1 MHNESLAGQLILQ
14 LILILVNAFFAA
26 TEIAF
31 ISLNE
36 NKLKKQA
43 EGGDKKAERILGILQ
58 KPTGFLS
65 TIQIGITLA
74 GFLGSAFAADNF
86 SDRLVFWLRE
96 GWGLTSVSAKVLDTV
111 SVIIITLILSYFTLV
126 LGELLPKRIAMSKAE
141 TLARAAGGIIN
152 FLSMVLKPLV
162 WLTTVSTNGLLRLVG
177 INPKSE
183 EETVSEED
191 IRLLL
196 DVGEESGTIDSD
208 EKELLENVFELGDA
222 VAEDIMVHRTAV
234 TFIYLDD
241 THEEILKKIEESRY
255 SRFPVCGEGI
265 DDVVGTLRSV
275 EYLTESLKGKPEL
288 MSLLQEA
295 VFVPGG
301 MKADTLLRE
310 LQQRHR
316 HLAVVVDEYG
326 GTLGIVTLEDILE
339 ELVGEI
345 WDESDEVIEDM
356 EKNPDGSYRV
366 NGGADIEDFFELFGI
381 RTDTQ
386 ALTVGGWL
394 VDTLGKIPDTGERFV
409 LDGLEITVVES
420 DGKRV
425 SEILVSQKEHE

>member
-1 MHNESLAGQLILQ
+1 
-14 LILILVNAFFAA
+14 
-26 TEIAF
+26 
-31 ISLNE
+31 
-36 NKLKKQA
+36 
-43 EGGDKKAERILGILQ
+43 
-58 KPTGFLS
+58 
-65 TIQIGITLA
+65 
-74 GFLGSAFAADNF
+74 
-86 SDRLVFWLRE
+86 
-96 GWGLTSVSAKVLDTV
+96 
-111 SVIIITLILSYFTLV
+111 
-126 LGELLPKRIAMSKAE
+126 
-141 TLARAAGGIIN
+141 
-152 FLSMVLKPLV
+152 
-162 WLTTVSTNGLLRLVG
+162 
-177 INPKSE
+177 
-183 EETVSEED
+183 
-191 IRLLL
+191 
-196 DVGEESGTIDSD
+196 
-208 EKELLENVFELGDA
+208 
-222 VAEDIMVHRTAV
+222 
-234 TFIYLDD
+234 
-241 THEEILKKIEESRY
+241 
-255 SRFPVCGEGI
+255 
-265 DDVVGTLRSV
+265 
-275 EYLTESLKGKPEL
+275 
-288 MSLLQEA
+288 
-295 VFVPGG
+295 

-326 GTLGIVTLEDILE
+326 GTLGIVTLEDIVE

>member
-241 THEEILKKIEESRY
+241 THEEILKKNRGKQI
-255 SRFPVCGEGI
+255 FPLPCLWRGDRRCCRNASQCGVSDRVI
-265 DDVVGTLRSV
+265 
-275 EYLTESLKGKPEL
+275 KG
-288 MSLLQEA
+288 
-295 VFVPGG
+295 
-301 MKADTLLRE
+301 
-310 LQQRHR
+310 
-316 HLAVVVDEYG
+316 
-326 GTLGIVTLEDILE
+326 
-339 ELVGEI
+339 
-345 WDESDEVIEDM
+345 
-356 EKNPDGSYRV
+356 
-366 NGGADIEDFFELFGI
+366 
-381 RTDTQ
+381 
-386 ALTVGGWL
+386 
-394 VDTLGKIPDTGERFV
+394 
-409 LDGLEITVVES
+409 
-420 DGKRV
+420 
-425 SEILVSQKEHE
+425 

>member
-1 MHNESLAGQLILQ
+1 MHNQSLAGQLILQ

-31 ISLNE
+31 ISIND

-43 EGGDKKAERILGILQ
+43 DSGDKKAERILAILK

-86 SDRLVFWLRE
+86 SERLVELLRN
-96 GWGLTSVSAKVLDTV
+96 GWGLTSVSLSMLKTV
-111 SVIIITLILSYFTLV
+111 SVIVITLILSYFTLV
-126 LGELLPKRIAMSKAE
+126 LGELFPKRIAMKKAE
-141 TLARAAGGIIN
+141 GLARAASGIIS
-152 FLSMVLKPLV
+152 FLSKVLRPLV
-162 WLTTVSTNGLLRLVG
+162 WITTVSTNGLLRLVG

-183 EETVSEED
+183 DEAVSEED

-196 DVGEESGTIDSD
+196 DVGEESGTIDRD

-241 THEEILKKIEESRY
+241 THDDILRKIEDSRY
-255 SRFPVCGEGI
+255 SRFPVCGEGL

-288 MSLLQEA
+288 SALLQET
-295 VFVPGG
+295 VFVPAG
-301 MKADTLLRE
+301 MKAAILLKE
-310 LQQRHR
+310 LQSKHR
-316 HLAVVVDEYG
+316 HLAVVVDEFG
-326 GTLGIVTLEDILE
+326 GTLGIITLEDILE

-345 WDESDEVIEDM
+345 WDESDEVTEDVIN
-356 EKNPDGSYRV
+356 NPDGSYSI
-366 NGGADIEDFFELFGI
+366 NGAADIEDFFALFGI
-381 RTDTQ
+381 KAGTE
-386 ALTVGGWL
+386 AATVGGWL
-394 VDTLGKIPDTGERFV
+394 VDTLGKIPDTDERFV
-409 LDGLEITVVES
+409 LDGLEIRIAEA
-420 DGKRV
+420 DGKKI
-425 SEILVSQKEHE
+425 SKILVKRQQND

>member
-381 RTDTQ
+381 KTDTQ

>member
-1 MHNESLAGQLILQ
+1 MHNESLAGQLLLQ

-31 ISLNE
+31 ISLND

-43 EGGDKKAERILGILQ
+43 ENGDKKAGRILGILQ

-86 SDRLVFWLRE
+86 SDRLVVWLRE

-111 SVIIITLILSYFTLV
+111 SVIVITLILSYFTLV

-141 TLARAAGGIIN
+141 PLARAASGIIS
-152 FLSMVLKPLV
+152 FLSKVLKPLV
-162 WLTTVSTNGLLRLVG
+162 WLTTISTNGLLRLVG
-177 INPKSE
+177 INPISE
-183 EETVSEED
+183 DETVSEED

-255 SRFPVCGEGI
+255 SRFPVCGEGL
-265 DDVVGTLRSV
+265 DDVIGTLRSV

-288 MSLLQEA
+288 SSLLQEA

-310 LQQRHR
+310 LQQKRR

-345 WDESDEVIEDM
+345 WDESDEITEDM
-356 EKNPDGSYRV
+356 EKNLDGSYRV
-366 NGGADIEDFFELFGI
+366 NGGTDIEDFFELFGI
-381 RTDTQ
+381 RTETE
-386 ALTVGGWL
+386 AVTVGGWL

-425 SEILVSQKEHE
+425 SEILVSQQEHE

>member
-14 LILILVNAFFAA
+14 LILNLVNAFFAA

>member
-326 GTLGIVTLEDILE
+326 GTLGILTLEDILE